1 MGKVENVNSN
11 LPSGGESGKP
21 RLMIHKIELENFKS
35 YGGKKTIGPF
45 HKSFTSIVG
54 PNGSGKSN
62 VIDAMLFV
70 FGKKA
75 KHMRLNKVSELIHN
89 SKLYPN
95 NEKASVSVH
104 FKEITDI
111 PDKVNEYYTVPN
123 SEIIIKREV
132 LAGSDQTKYYI
143 NNKVSSYME
152 VTKLL
157 TSKGTDLEH
166 NRFLI
171 LQGEVESIAQMKP
184 KATNSNE
191 DGLLEYIEDII
202 GTSSYVPEIKKYSEE
217 LEQLNELRQE
227 KLNRLKISENE
238 LNCLK
243 GPYNVA
249 IEFFTLEKELYFSRL
264 LFHMEEQKL
273 TMSQVNVLKEEL
285 VGLTNT
291 KENLATKKKELERE
305 KSELEKENK
314 DVGFKVKSL
323 KRELEQNENEFKKIV
338 LRDEEL
344 RAILKN
350 SKKRLA
356 KQEDSFGS
364 EKRLIPELENKIVKL
379 EDEVRGKQKLVPK
392 VSKDLEEAQE
402 KLEELQKSLK
412 DSIEETRKKK
422 DLAERELVPL
432 QKKLLEF
439 QRSHDMLS
447 VELELLKQKQTR
459 QSESG
464 FKGKEHLEESKKKL
478 ATLKK
483 EKADILKTIEGK
495 KFILNENIKTSEKIL
510 ADFNES
516 NKALGAKKAELE
528 EASIYTSQIGTSKT
542 VSESKKKTG
551 KQAIAEL
558 VMGYFSSKKNSG
570 IYGKLG
576 DLGLIEEKYEVAL
589 YSSTPQLENIVVQ
602 TTEDAQEVVE
612 YVRNS
617 GIGRVSCIILDKL
630 SSSLKQG
637 IDKALT
643 IPPNSK
649 RLFDLIKVKEDR
661 FKIAWYFAVRDTLVV
676 DNLETATN
684 VSYNGKQRWRVVTL
698 GGELIDTSGT
708 MTGGGSSVSVSRK
721 QGTKRN
727 TGKTSSIHTAED
739 LSRLESEYASC
750 QEKTNKLKTEL
761 KSVEE
766 LISSIKNEIGDLS
779 LSLEKIE
786 LELSSLE
793 KSLELLKSELE
804 ESLSSVKATEETM
817 KADAKAISKLESE
830 ISVMKGKIEDCE
842 ESMKLKKKRV
852 EELGNVMKDIGGPE
866 MKRRV
871 EKIEELTETLN
882 GLEADINKIQIDISL
897 SEKKKLKA
905 IESLEQFEKKCASL
919 EESIKKTE
927 SELVSIE
934 EVALKLMGRKKEL
947 ETELESFMGEY
958 SSFQTKSEEIEKGI
972 EEIELKDIEI
982 QNNINSINT
991 KIAELEQGSLKTIQK
1006 KIQKI
1011 REEAESIP
1019 LIPEND
1025 KNNESMEVNGGKQEQ
1040 NGCLDNTEADNHEN
1054 GKDNEFENLVVKF
1067 LKRDVTDPE
1076 YDILLRG
1083 RSISKIKSQ
1092 IDSIETQ
1099 LQAICEQFSSA
1110 GGGIKASARNFRPS
1124 QEIFSQYSSQLQ
1136 QHNKRSQEVE
1146 EATSARDECRK
1157 QLDSVKQNRYSD
1169 FMAGFKV
1176 IASKLKEIY
1185 QMITLG
1191 GDAELELI
1199 DSMDPFS
1206 DGIMFS
1212 VRPPK
1217 KSWRPITNLSG
1228 GEKTL
1233 SSLAL
1238 VFALH
1243 QFRPSPLYFMDE
1255 VDAALDFRN
1264 VSIIATFIK
1273 EKTKNAQFIVVSLRN
1288 HMFEVA
1294 DKLVGIYK
1302 TCNVTKS
1309 VSICPNDYCSEEE
1322 DNIGE
1327 ASVKTSGENGELVPC
1342 T

>member
-1 MGKVENVNSN
+1 MEKVENVSSS
-11 LPSGGESGKP
+11 LPSGGECGKP

-35 YGGKKTIGPF
+35 YGGKRTIGPF
-45 HKSFTSIVG
+45 HKSFTAIVG

-89 SKLYPN
+89 SKSYPN

-104 FKEITDI
+104 FKEIVDI
-111 PDKVNEYYTVPN
+111 TGKEHEYETVPN
-123 SEIIIKREV
+123 SDITIKREV

-184 KATNSNE
+184 KATNSSE

-202 GTSSYVPEIKKYSEE
+202 GTSGYVPEIEKHSLE

-227 KLNRLKISENE
+227 KLSRLKISENE
-238 LNCLK
+238 LNSLK
-243 GPYNVA
+243 GPYYLAV
-249 IEFFTLEKELYFSRL
+249 EFFTLEKELYFSRL
-264 LFHMEEQKL
+264 LFHIEEKKVA
-273 TMSQVNVLKEEL
+273 MNQVNVLKDEL
-285 VGLTNT
+285 VELTDAKCGLV
-291 KENLATKKKELERE
+291 TKKKELERE
-305 KSELEKENK
+305 RAELEKENK
-314 DVGFKVKSL
+314 DVGSKVKSL
-323 KRELEQNENEFKKIV
+323 EKELEKNENEFKKIV

-356 KQEDSFGS
+356 KQEDSFGF
-364 EKRLIPELENKIVKL
+364 EKKLIPELENKIVKL
-379 EDEVRGKQKLVPK
+379 EDEIREKQKLVPK
-392 VSKDLEEAQE
+392 VSKDLECAQE
-402 KLEELQKSLK
+402 KLDELQKSLK
-412 DSIEETRKKK
+412 DRVEETRKKK
-422 DLAERELVPL
+422 DLAERELAPL
-432 QKKLLEF
+432 QKKLLEL
-439 QRSHDMLS
+439 QQSHDMLS
-447 VELELLKQKQTR
+447 VELELLR
-459 QSESG
+459 QRQDRQEEG
-464 FKGKEHLEESKKKL
+464 GDKGKKRLEESKKRL
-478 ATLKK
+478 CTLKK
-483 EKADILKTIEGK
+483 DKVDTLKTIEK
-495 KFILNENIKTSEKIL
+495 KKSILEESVKKSGKIL

-516 NKALGAKKAELE
+516 NRVLGTKKTELE
-528 EASIYTSQIGTSKT
+528 EARSIYASQISTSRT
-542 VSESKKKTG
+542 ASESKKKSG

-558 VMGYFSSKKNSG
+558 VMGYFTSKKKSG

-576 DLGLIEEKYEVAL
+576 DLGCIDEKYEVAL

-637 IDKALT
+637 MDRVLK
-643 IPPNSK
+643 IPTNSE
-649 RLFDLIKVKEDR
+649 RLFDLIKVKENK

-676 DNLETATN
+676 ENLEIATT
-684 VSYNGKQRWRVVTL
+684 VSYNGKQRWRVVTF

-708 MTGGGSSVSVSRK
+708 MTGGGSSVVVARQ
-721 QGTKRN
+721 QGMKRN
-727 TGKTSSIHTAED
+727 TGKTAISVPTPED
-739 LSRLESEYASC
+739 LSRLESECASC
-750 QEKTNKLKTEL
+750 QEKTNKLRAEL
-761 KSVEE
+761 KDTEE
-766 LISSIKNEIGDLS
+766 LISLVKNEISDLG

-793 KSLELLKSELE
+793 KSIKSLESELE
-804 ESLSSVKATEETM
+804 ESLSDVKITEEM
-817 KADAKAISKLESE
+817 READARTISKLESE
-830 ISVMKGKIEDCE
+830 ISKMRGKIEECE
-842 ESMKLKKKRV
+842 ESMELKKKKV
-852 EELGNVMKDIGGPE
+852 EELGSVMKDIGGIE

-871 EKIEELTETLN
+871 EKVEELTKTLN
-882 GLEADINKIQIDISL
+882 SLEAGINKIQIDISL
-897 SEKKKLKA
+897 SEKKKLKT
-905 IESLEQFEKKCASL
+905 IESLEQFEVKCASL
-919 EESIKKTE
+919 KESIEKTE
-927 SELVSIE
+927 SELVSME
-934 EVALKLMGRKKEL
+934 EVALKLMERKKEL
-947 ETELESFMGEY
+947 ETELESFMSEY

-972 EEIELKDIEI
+972 EEIELSDVEI
-982 QNNINSINT
+982 QN
-991 KIAELEQGSLKTIQK
+991 KISNVNAKVSDLEQGCLKMLQK

-1011 REEAESIP
+1011 REEVESIP
-1019 LIPEND
+1019 PIPEIDRDNETQVADKKIGENANSADEEIGND
-1025 KNNESMEVNGGKQEQ
+1025 KN
-1040 NGCLDNTEADNHEN
+1040 D
-1054 GKDNEFENLVVKF
+1054 KDIEFENLKVK
-1067 LKRDVTDPE
+1067 LMEKDLTDSE
-1076 YDILLRG
+1076 YEILLRG
-1083 RSISKIKSQ
+1083 KDVSKIKSQ
-1092 IDSIETQ
+1092 IDSIETK
-1099 LQAICEQFSSA
+1099 LQALCEQFPSVSD
-1110 GGGIKASARNFRPS
+1110 GGRGNTKNFRPS
-1124 QEIFSQYSSQLQ
+1124 QDIFTQYSSQLQ

-1157 QLDSVKQNRYSD
+1157 QLDYIKQSRYSD

-1191 GDAELELI
+1191 GDAELELV

-1206 DGIMFS
+1206 DGIIFS

-1309 VSICPNDYCSEEE
+1309 VSIYPNDYYTEEE
-1322 DNIGE
+1322 NDTDE
-1327 ASVKTSGENGELVPC
+1327 ARGRKIELVAGV
-1342 T
+1342 